1 MPRKDSARPVSATRK
16 NIAII
21 IAVVL
26 VLIAFIALTHRPSVA
41 WRLHEHHPVLAWDLG
56 NVAVDANNGAAGDE
70 QRSLDMLDMSLD
82 KVRQEYYKPVDE
94 SLLLAGER
102 RGLLQ
107 YLKYRHV
114 SASLALPPVKP
125 DASNA
130 QVEEDANQLLTVA
143 LDKYGQ
149 QAGADNLTYAAIEGS
164 LEVLND
170 PYTVFLSPRDKTSLT
185 EFIQGGDFG
194 GIGIYIGKDPKTHEV
209 NVIQPIDGTPAAR
222 AGLKRGDVILS
233 VNGKQTK
240 GLDLD
245 LVMQMIRGKPGSSV
259 TMQITRG
266 KSDVRDFSIEREVI
280 TVPSMTSR
288 MIDGDIGY
296 IQLYDF
302 GERSAQEVTDAL
314 DRLLKDGARGFILD
328 LRDNGGGLL
337 DAAVDISSK
346 FIADG
351 PIVSR
356 IDRDGHVETDDANQ
370 DAIPPHPLVVLV
382 NQYSASASEITAG
395 ALQDS
400 KIGVLVGQKT
410 FGKGVVQTIYDLP
423 GGSAI
428 KVTTQRYVTPNGR
441 DINKKG
447 IEPNIVVPMDY
458 REVGVSGKDVQ
469 LQAALRYL
477 KRQLALNRNSV

>member
-1 MPRKDSARPVSATRK
+1 MSANLR
-16 NIAII
+16 NFAILA
-21 IAVVL
+21 AVIVGL
-26 VLIAFIALTHRPSVA
+26 LAFIVVAHRPSVA
-41 WRLHEHHPVLAWDLG
+41 WRVHEHHPILAWDLG
-56 NVAVDANNGAAGDE
+56 NVASDAGNGSAGDE

-82 KVRQEYYKPVDE
+82 KIHQEYYKPVDE
-94 SLLLAGER
+94 PLLLSGER
-102 RGLLQ
+102 HGLLQ

-114 SASLALPPVKP
+114 NASLPLPAAQA

-130 QVEEDANQLLTVA
+130 QVEEDANQLLTA
-143 LDKYGQ
+143 AIDKYGQ
-149 QAGADNLTYAAIEGS
+149 RAGADNLTYAAIEGS

-194 GIGIYIGKDPKTHEV
+194 GIGIYIGKDPKTHEI

-222 AGLKRGDVILS
+222 AGIKRGDIILS

-245 LVMQMIRGKPGSSV
+245 LVMQMIRGKAGSTV
-259 TMQITRG
+259 TLEISRA
-266 KSDVRDFSIEREVI
+266 KSPVRDFSIEREVI
-280 TVPSMTSR
+280 TVPSMNSR

-302 GERSAQEVTDAL
+302 GERSADEVTDAL
-314 DRLLKDGARGFILD
+314 NQLLKSGARAFILD

-356 IDRDGHVETDDANQ
+356 IDRDGHVETDDADQ

-395 ALQDS
+395 AIQDS
-400 KIGVLVGQKT
+400 KIGVLLGEKT

-458 REVGVSGKDVQ
+458 RDVGVAGKDVQ

-477 KRQLALNRNSV
+477 KRQIALTRNSV

>member
-1 MPRKDSARPVSATRK
+1 VSSRKILTL
-16 NIAII
+16 IT
-21 IAVVL
+21 VVL
-26 VLIAFIALTHRPSVA
+26 VPLLVVLMLVHRPHASWA
-41 WRLHEHHPVLAWDLG
+41 RHDRHSLLAWDLG
-56 NVAVDANNGAAGDE
+56 NVASDAEGSGAGGD

-82 KVRQEYYKPVDE
+82 KIRDVYYKPVDE
-94 SLLLAGER
+94 GLLLAGER
-102 RGLLQ
+102 RGLLD
-107 YLKYRHV
+107 YLKYRHI
-114 SASLALPPVKP
+114 SAALTQPAATPE
-125 DASNA
+125 ASA
-130 QVEEDANQLLTVA
+130 EQVDQDANKLLASA
-143 LDKYGQ
+143 LDKYGAR
-149 QAGADNLTYAAIEGS
+149 AGADNLTYAAIGGA
-164 LEVLND
+164 LDTLHD

-194 GIGIYIGKDPKTHEV
+194 GIGIYIGKDPKTQLV
-209 NVIQPIDGTPAAR
+209 NVIQPIDGTPASR
-222 AGLKRGDVILS
+222 AGLKRGDIILT
-233 VNGKQTK
+233 VGGKATK

-245 LVMQMIRGKPGSSV
+245 LVMQMIRGKPGSTVVMEVS
-259 TMQITRG
+259 RG
-266 KSDVRDFSIEREVI
+266 GAHATADVRTFSIEREII

-288 MIDGDIGY
+288 MVDGDIGY

-302 GERSAQEVTDAL
+302 GERSAEEVTSAL
-314 DRLLKDGARGFILD
+314 NGLLARGARAFILD

-356 IDRDGHVETDDANQ
+356 IGRDGHVETDDANQ

-395 ALQDS
+395 AIQDS
-400 KIGVLVGQKT
+400 KIGILIGQKT
-410 FGKGVVQTIYDLP
+410 FGKGVVQTIFDLP

-458 REVGVSGKDVQ
+458 RDVGMPGKDTQ
-469 LQAALRYL
+469 LEAALRYL
-477 KRQLALNRNSV
+477 KRQIALTQHSV

>member
-1 MPRKDSARPVSATRK
+1 MSASRR
-16 NIAII
+16 NLLIL
-21 IAVVL
+21 VVVIVAMLAFL
-26 VLIAFIALTHRPSVA
+26 VLEHKPRIALRM
-41 WRLHEHHPVLAWDLG
+41 HEHHPVLAWDLG
-56 NVAVDANNGAAGDE
+56 NVAMDAGGGATIE
-70 QRSLDMLDMSLD
+70 QRSLDMLDMSLE
-82 KVRQEYYKPVDE
+82 KIRSVYYKHVDNE
-94 SLLLAGER
+94 AVLLRGER
-102 RGLLQ
+102 RGLLS
-107 YLKYRHV
+107 YLKYKHV
-114 SASLALPPVKP
+114 NATLPLPAVSTH
-125 DASNA
+125 ASNA
-130 QVEEDANQLLTVA
+130 QLEADANQLLSGA
-143 LDKYGQ
+143 IEKYGSR
-149 QAGADNLTYAAIEGS
+149 AGADNLTYAAIEGALGS
-164 LEVLND
+164 LND

-194 GIGIYIGKDPKTHEV
+194 GIGIYIGKDQRTHEV
-209 NVIQPIDGTPAAR
+209 NVIQPIDGTPASR

-233 VNGKQTK
+233 VGGKSTK

-245 LVMQMIRGKPGSSV
+245 IVMNMIRGKAGSMV
-259 TMQITRG
+259 TLVVRRG

-280 TVPSMTSR
+280 TVPSMTAH
-288 MIDGDIGY
+288 MISGDIGY

-314 DRLLKDGARGFILD
+314 NKLLKQGAHGFILD

-395 ALQDS
+395 AIQDS
-400 KIGVLVGQKT
+400 KIGILMGQKT

-458 REVGVSGKDVQ
+458 RDVGSPSKDIQ

-477 KRQLALNRNSV
+477 KRQIALTQHNV

>member
-1 MPRKDSARPVSATRK
+1 VSAARRS
-16 NIAII
+16 IVILALVII
-21 IAVVL
+21 GLLAFLVVQ
-26 VLIAFIALTHRPSVA
+26 HRPHIA
-41 WRLHEHHPVLAWDLG
+41 WRTHHHHPVLAWDFG
-56 NVAVDANNGAAGDE
+56 NVAVDADNSAAGDQ
-70 QRSLDMLDMSLD
+70 QRDLDMLDMSLE
-82 KVRQEYYKPVDE
+82 KISSVYYKRVDE
-94 SLLLAGER
+94 ASLLRGEHQ
-102 RGLLQ
+102 GLVS
-107 YLKYRHV
+107 YLKYKHV
-114 SASLALPPVKP
+114 VAVLPLPPANSQ
-125 DASNA
+125 ASSA
-130 QVEEDANQLLTVA
+130 QVEADANQLLTA
-143 LDKYGQ
+143 AIGKYGSR
-149 QAGADNLTYAAIEGS
+149 AGADNLTYAAIAGALDS
-164 LEVLND
+164 LND

-194 GIGIYIGKDPKTHEV
+194 GIGIYIGKDKKTHEV
-209 NVIQPIDGTPAAR
+209 NIIQPINGTPAAR

-233 VNGKQTK
+233 VNGKDTK

-245 LVMQMIRGKPGSSV
+245 LVMNMIRGKAGSMV
-259 TMQITRG
+259 TLVVRRG
-266 KSDVRDFSIEREVI
+266 KNDLRDFSIERQVI

-288 MIDGDIGY
+288 MISGDIGY

-314 DRLLKDGARGFILD
+314 NRLLKEGAQAFVLD

-356 IDRDGHVETDDANQ
+356 IDREGHVETDDANQ

-395 ALQDS
+395 AIQDS
-400 KIGVLVGQKT
+400 KIGVLLGQKT

-458 REVGVSGKDVQ
+458 RDVGIAGKDVQ

-477 KRQLALNRNSV
+477 KHQIALTKPSI

>member
-1 MPRKDSARPVSATRK
+1 MSAARRTIV
-16 NIAII
+16 IL
-21 IAVVL
+21 VL
-26 VLIAFIALTHRPSVA
+26 VIIGLATFLVVQHRPHIA
-41 WRLHEHHPVLAWDLG
+41 WRTRHHHPVLAWDFG
-56 NVAVDANNGAAGDE
+56 NVAVDADSGAAGDQ
-70 QRSLDMLDMSLD
+70 QRDLDMLDMSLE
-82 KVRQEYYKPVDE
+82 KIRSVYYKQVDE
-94 SLLLAGER
+94 TSLLRGER
-102 RGLLQ
+102 QGLIA
-107 YLKYRHV
+107 YLKYKHV
-114 SASLALPPVKP
+114 AATLPLPQANPQASAS
-125 DASNA
+125 
-130 QVEEDANQLLTVA
+130 QVEADANQLLLAAVGR
-143 LDKYGQ
+143 YGSR
-149 QAGADNLTYAAIEGS
+149 AGADNLTYAAIAGA
-164 LEVLND
+164 LDALND

-194 GIGIYIGKDPKTHEV
+194 GIGIYIGKDKKTHEV
-209 NVIQPIDGTPAAR
+209 NIIQPIDGTPAAR

-240 GLDLD
+240 DLDLD
-245 LVMQMIRGKPGSSV
+245 LVMNMIRGKAGSTV
-259 TMQITRG
+259 TLTVRRG
-266 KSDVRDFSIEREVI
+266 KNDIRDFSIERQVI
-280 TVPSMTSR
+280 TVPSTSSR
-288 MIDGDIGY
+288 MMSGDVGY

-314 DRLLKDGARGFILD
+314 NRLLKEGARAFILD

-356 IDRDGHVETDDANQ
+356 IDREGRVETDDANQ

-395 ALQDS
+395 AIQDS
-400 KIGVLVGQKT
+400 KIGILMGQKT

-458 REVGVSGKDVQ
+458 RDVGVAGKDVQ

-477 KRQLALNRNSV
+477 KRQTALTKPNI

>member
-1 MPRKDSARPVSATRK
+1 VPANLRNA
-16 NIAII
+16 AILV
-21 IAVVL
+21 AVIVGL
-26 VLIAFIALTHRPSVA
+26 LAFIAVAHRPSVA
-41 WRLHEHHPVLAWDLG
+41 WRVHEHHPVLAWDLG
-56 NVAVDANNGAAGDE
+56 NVASDAGSGAAGDE

-82 KVRQEYYKPVDE
+82 KIHQEYYKPVDE
-94 SLLLAGER
+94 PLLLSGER

-114 SASLALPPVKP
+114 TASLPLPAAQA

-130 QVEEDANQLLTVA
+130 QVEEDANQLLSEA
-143 LDKYGQ
+143 IDKYGQ
-149 QAGADNLTYAAIEGS
+149 RAGADNLTYAAIEGS

-194 GIGIYIGKDPKTHEV
+194 GIGIYIGKDPKTHEI

-222 AGLKRGDVILS
+222 AGIKRGDIILS

-245 LVMQMIRGKPGSSV
+245 LVMQMIRGKAGSTV
-259 TMQITRG
+259 TLEITRG
-266 KSDVRDFSIEREVI
+266 KSGVRDFSIEREVI
-280 TVPSMTSR
+280 TVPSMNSR

-302 GERSAQEVTDAL
+302 GERSADEVTDAL
-314 DRLLKDGARGFILD
+314 NQLLKSGARAFILD

-356 IDRDGHVETDDANQ
+356 IDRDGHVETDDADQ

-395 ALQDS
+395 AIQDS
-400 KIGVLVGQKT
+400 KIGILMGEKT

-458 REVGVSGKDVQ
+458 RDVGVAGKDVQ

-477 KRQLALNRNSV
+477 KRQIALTRNSV

>member
-1 MPRKDSARPVSATRK
+1 MSALRK
-16 NIAII
+16 IAI
-21 IAVVL
+21 
-26 VLIAFIALTHRPSVA
+26 VLIVAIVGAIALIMLAHKHGAT
-41 WRLHEHHPVLAWDLG
+41 WRVHDRHSVLAWDLG
-56 NVAVDANNGAAGDE
+56 NIASDADDSAAGAE

-82 KVRQEYYKPVDE
+82 KIHDVYYKPVDE
-94 SLLLAGER
+94 VTLLTGER
-102 RGLLQ
+102 RGLLD
-107 YLKYRHV
+107 YMKYRHI
-114 SASLALPPVKP
+114 SGALPPIAANP
-125 DASNA
+125 NASAA
-130 QVEEDANQLLTVA
+130 QVEQDANKLLSGA
-143 LDKYGQ
+143 IDRYGTR
-149 QAGADNLTYAAIEGS
+149 AGSDNLTYAAIEGALDS
-164 LEVLND
+164 LHD
-170 PYTVFLSPRDKTSLT
+170 PYTVFLSPHDKTSLT

-194 GIGIYIGKDPKTHEV
+194 GIGIYIGKDPKTHLV
-209 NVIQPIDGTPAAR
+209 NVIQPIDGTPASR

-233 VNGKQTK
+233 VGGRPTK
-240 GLDLD
+240 PMDLD
-245 LVMQMIRGKPGSSV
+245 LVMQMIRGKPGSTV
-259 TMQITRG
+259 ELLVTRG
-266 KSDVRDFSIEREVI
+266 NSDVRTFSIEREVI

-302 GERSAQEVTDAL
+302 GQRSAQEVTTAL
-314 DRLLKDGARGFILD
+314 NGLLQKGARAFILD

-370 DAIPPHPLVVLV
+370 DAIPPHPLV
-382 NQYSASASEITAG
+382 ERAG
-395 ALQDS
+395 AEPPGVEQDA
-400 KIGVLVGQKT
+400 KIGVLIGQKT

-458 REVGVSGKDVQ
+458 RDVGLPGKDIQ
-469 LQAALRYL
+469 LQTALRYL
-477 KRQLALNRNSV
+477 KRQIALTQHNV

>member
-1 MPRKDSARPVSATRK
+1 MSSARR
-16 NIAII
+16 II
-21 IAVVL
+21 IALLTVVAGLL
-26 VLIAFIALTHRPSVA
+26 VIVTLAHRPAVSWA
-41 WRLHEHHPVLAWDLG
+41 RHDRHSLLAWDLG
-56 NVAVDANNGAAGDE
+56 NVASDAGGLGAGND

-82 KVRQEYYKPVDE
+82 KIRDVYYKPVDE
-94 SLLLAGER
+94 SLLLSGER
-102 RGLLQ
+102 RGLLE
-107 YLKYRHV
+107 YLKYRHIG
-114 SASLALPPVKP
+114 ASLTQPVATP
-125 DASNA
+125 DASA
-130 QVEEDANQLLTVA
+130 EQVDVDANKLLAVA
-143 LDKYGQ
+143 LDKYAAR
-149 QAGADNLTYAAIEGS
+149 AGADNLTYAAIGGA
-164 LEVLND
+164 LDALHD

-194 GIGIYIGKDPKTHEV
+194 GIGIYIGKDPKTQLV
-209 NVIQPIDGTPAAR
+209 NIIQPIDGTPAAR
-222 AGLKRGDVILS
+222 AGLKRGDIILS
-233 VNGKQTK
+233 VGGKATK

-245 LVMQMIRGKPGSSV
+245 LVMQLIRGKPGSTVVMDVS
-259 TMQITRG
+259 RG
-266 KSDVRDFSIEREVI
+266 SSKEPSDVRTFSIEREII
-280 TVPSMTSR
+280 TVPSMSSR
-288 MIDGDIGY
+288 MIDKDIGY

-302 GERSAQEVTDAL
+302 GERSADEVTAAL
-314 DRLLKDGARGFILD
+314 NTLLGHGARAFILD

-356 IDRDGHVETDDANQ
+356 IGRDGHVETDDANQ

-395 ALQDS
+395 AIQDS
-400 KIGVLVGQKT
+400 KIGVLIGQKT
-410 FGKGVVQTIYDLP
+410 FGKGVVQTIFDLP

-458 REVGVSGKDVQ
+458 RDVGISGKDTQ

-477 KRQLALNRNSV
+477 KRQIALTQHSV